1 MGPVSGEEGR
11 GPQLHERT
19 TTGALYL
26 FPPPQLLHVTPATL
40 SVFVSYASVCQ
51 FVCVCVRMRV
61 CVCLSL
67 RAVSACTQTFP
78 FCGDEVIKA
87 D

>member
-51 FVCVCVRMRV
+51 FVCVCTYARLCLFITARCKRV
-61 CVCLSL
+61 YADFSL
-67 RAVSACTQTFP
+67 LW
-78 FCGDEVIKA
+78 
-87 D
+87 